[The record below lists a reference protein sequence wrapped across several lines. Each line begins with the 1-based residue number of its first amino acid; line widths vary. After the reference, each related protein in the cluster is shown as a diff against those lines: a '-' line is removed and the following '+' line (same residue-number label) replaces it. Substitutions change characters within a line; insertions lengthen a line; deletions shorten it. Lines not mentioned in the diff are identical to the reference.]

1 MQAFLGGEATVAR
14 RGAVFGVP
22 LEAKGLME
30 YIISCAMRETGAHG
44 SRTHTKRSHVRRL
57 IVPDRSLNRYS
68 SGTTPSPDFEAR
80 RQKTIDIL
88 TEAYASD
95 LIEVEEYEA
104 RAAVAASARLPRELD
119 DLVAD
124 IPEPSRSTERS
135 PSSSSCE
142 RARGGRFPDSYRPT
156 QPAGHPL
163 AVSCVMGDRRMTGNW
178 LDSDT
183 VNSFTLMGSTR
194 LDLRDADLP
203 ESGPIRID
211 AFVLMG
217 EVVVIVPREIPVRM
231 TATPFMGEAT
241 TRRDVDQ
248 NVRGARRWVEVSGLV
263 LMGSVVVKA
272 AD

>member
-1 MQAFLGGEATVAR
+1 
-14 RGAVFGVP
+14 
-22 LEAKGLME
+22 ME
-30 YIISCAMRETGAHG
+30 YIISCATRETGAHG

-68 SGTTPSPDFEAR
+68 SGAMPSPEFEAR

-95 LIEVEEYEA
+95 LIGVEEYEA
-104 RAAVAASARLPRELD
+104 RAAVAASARLPYELD

-124 IPEPSRSTERS
+124 ISEQSRGTEK
-135 PSSSSCE
+135 
-142 RARGGRFPDSYRPT
+142 ARGGRFPDSYRPIRPT
-156 QPAGHPL
+156 GHPL

-178 LDSDT
+178 LDSDR
-183 VNSFTLMGSTR
+183 VSSFTLMGSTR

-203 ESGPIRID
+203 ESGPIRIE
-211 AFVLMG
+211 AFVFMG